1 MRGTLKPSPELDWI
15 ISERLTREMTR
26 SNGAFAP
33 RTHKAE
39 RARAY
44 AIVLAVIG
52 NSTLPRSDKAR
63 LINRIRIALVD
74 DRRPP
79 ESIHREAKL
88 VLDRVWGR
96 PDHDHETQHCPV
108 SSDCPPF

>member
-26 SNGAFAP
+26 SNAAFAP
-33 RTHKAE
+33 RKHKAE

-52 NSTLPRSDKAR
+52 NSTLPKSDKAR
-63 LINRIRIALVD
+63 LINSIRIALVD

-88 VLDRVWGR
+88 VLDRVWGQR
-96 PDHDHETQHCPV
+96 DPDHETQHCRV

>member
-1 MRGTLKPSPELDWI
+1 MRRTLKPSPELNWI

-33 RTHKAE
+33 TKHKAE

-44 AIVLAVIG
+44 AIVLAIIG
-52 NSTLPRSDKAR
+52 NSTLPKSDKAR

-96 PDHDHETQHCPV
+96 PDHDDETQH
-108 SSDCPPF
+108 SRTYSDCPPF

>member
-1 MRGTLKPSPELDWI
+1 MRRTLKPSPELDWI

-33 RTHKAE
+33 KKHKAE

-88 VLDRVWGR
+88 VLSRDSLFAQQIAISFCVQVG
-96 PDHDHETQHCPV
+96 D
-108 SSDCPPF
+108 

>member
-1 MRGTLKPSPELDWI
+1 MRRTLKPSPELDWI
-15 ISERLTREMTR
+15 ISERLSLEIAR

-52 NSTLPRSDKAR
+52 NSTLPKSDKAR
-63 LINRIRIALVD
+63 LINSIRIALVD

-96 PDHDHETQHCPV
+96 PDHDHETQHCRV

>member
-1 MRGTLKPSPELDWI
+1 MRRTLKPSPELDWI

-26 SNGAFAP
+26 SNAAFAP
-33 RTHKAE
+33 RKHKAE

-52 NSTLPRSDKAR
+52 NSTLPKSDKAR
-63 LINRIRIALVD
+63 LINSIRIGLVD
-74 DRRPP
+74 DRRPQ

-96 PDHDHETQHCPV
+96 PDHDDETQH
-108 SSDCPPF
+108 SRTYSDCPPF